1 MKMILP
7 IKYSYVPTWGLWE
20 AVREIVQNGQ
30 DEKEQN
36 GSPLRVRHNGE
47 FLIVENDG
55 AEMDR
60 KVLLLGQTSKEGR
73 GLRGHF
79 GEGLNLAMLAAV
91 RAGNDMQVVT
101 STEIWTPL
109 LESRAEYGNETVLVV
124 NIKKRK
130 RTQTTK
136 HVHVR
141 IKMSAEEWAELES
154 RFLFLNPPKRMFTS
168 REGSILMD
176 EKHVGCYYS
185 KGIFVTRT
193 QNAMQFGYD
202 FANIELDRDRRMI
215 DPWNAEYTM
224 ANILGEA
231 MAQKPEMFI
240 EHVFDMLSSDS
251 AETKNLKY
259 HLPKDSEALKL
270 LTQEFERRNGD
281 GSLPVSNMSESREIE
296 HYGKRGVVVGT
307 NLAEVLQ
314 KQTGTFQA
322 IQQEL
327 RMQTVK
333 RYSWSEL
340 SEEEQAT
347 VLWAEERLRE
357 IGIENLNITIA
368 DFAQEDIHGLA
379 STSDGKIQI
388 RRADL
393 WDKFTYLSTL
403 VHEVSHVLEHAG
415 DGEHQHVAKI
425 EDIWCKLYR
434 AQHKV
439 S

>member
-1 MKMILP
+1 
-7 IKYSYVPTWGLWE
+7 
-20 AVREIVQNGQ
+20 
-30 DEKEQN
+30 
-36 GSPLRVRHNGE
+36 
-47 FLIVENDG
+47 
-55 AEMDR
+55 MDR

-91 RAGNDMQVVT
+91 RAENDMQVIT

-130 RTQTTK
+130 RTQTTE
-136 HVHVR
+136 HVTVR
-141 IKMSAEEWAELES
+141 IKMTVEEWAELES
-154 RFLFLNPPKRMFTS
+154 RFLFLNPPKKAFTS
-168 REGSILMD
+168 HQGTVLMD

-185 KGIFVTRT
+185 KGIFVTRS

-202 FANIELDRDRRMI
+202 FSNIELDRDRRMI

-240 EHVFDMLSSDS
+240 SHVFDMLSSDS

-259 HLPKDSEALKL
+259 HMSKDSEALKL
-270 LTQEFERRNGD
+270 LTNEFERRNGD
-281 GSLPVSNMSESREIE
+281 GALPVSNMSESREIE
-296 HYGKRGVVVGT
+296 HYGRRGVVVGT
-307 NLAEVLQ
+307 NLAEILQ
-314 KQTGTFQA
+314 KQVGTFQA

-327 RMQTVK
+327 KLQTVK

-340 SEEEQAT
+340 SDDEQSSM
-347 VLWAEERLRE
+347 LWAEERLRE
-357 IGIENLNITIA
+357 IGIENLNVTIA
-368 DFAQEDIHGLA
+368 DFTRDDIQGLA
-379 STSDGKIQI
+379 SLNDGKIEI

-393 WDKFTYLSTL
+393 SDRFVYLTTL
-403 VHEVSHVLEHAG
+403 VHEVSHTLEQAK
-415 DGEHQHVAKI
+415 DGEHEHVAKI
-425 EDIWCKLYR
+425 EEIWCKLYR
-434 AQHKV
+434 AQNK
-439 S
+439 